1 MIKKQSSGLFKAM
14 LAMVVLPMIVLSLV
28 VSAFGVGRF
37 RRVIYDEVQDEL
49 RSICSMTL
57 GSYNILYPGDFHL
70 EGDEQKIF
78 YKGDVPLNGDHELLN
93 EIQRDTGAEITIF
106 YYDTRILT
114 TIKNEEGADIVGTG
128 SSAIVMRDVYQ
139 NGGDGFYPGVDIKG
153 ESFYAFYMPIRN
165 SAGQI
170 IGMIGAAKPEATV
183 MTTLYKSVIPLL
195 LLIIVLAAI
204 AGYISYRFVR
214 KMAHHI
220 TTMQSYMEVT
230 MSGDFTASMPY
241 DVTARKDELGLMAKA
256 MVRMQ
261 TSLQNLVERDAL
273 TGLFNRRFGNK
284 CLADIVRSKE
294 VEGIDYCVSIGDI
307 DFFKKVNDTYGHDA
321 GDEVLRM
328 VSSHLKKHMRG
339 CGYAARWGG
348 EEFLLIYKKNKE
360 EAKELLETLLRE
372 LRFKVLDYGEESIKV
387 TMSFGLMEVQE
398 TDTPDSMIRMADDRL
413 YIAKK
418 SGRNR
423 IIAD

>member
-1 MIKKQSSGLFKAM
+1 MIKKQSYGLFKAM
-14 LAMVVLPMIVLSLV
+14 LAMVILPMIVLSLV

-37 RRVIYDEVQDEL
+37 RSVIYDEVQDGL
-49 RSICSMTL
+49 RNVCEMTL
-57 GSYNILYPGDFHL
+57 GSYNIMYPGDFHL
-70 EGDEQKIF
+70 EGEEKKIF
-78 YKGDVPLNGDHELLN
+78 YKGDTPLNGDHALLN
-93 EIQRDTGAEITIF
+93 EIRKDTGTDITIF

-114 TIKNEEGADIVGTG
+114 TIKNEEDAEIVGTG

-153 ESFYAFYMPIRN
+153 ESFFAFYMPIRN

-170 IGMIGAAKPEATV
+170 IGMIGAAKPEAAV
-183 MTTLYKSVIPLL
+183 LATLYRSVIPLL
-195 LLIIVLAAI
+195 LLVVTLAAI
-204 AGYISYRFVR
+204 AGYISFRFVR
-214 KMAHHI
+214 RMAHHI
-220 TTMQSYMEVT
+220 TLMQSYMEIT
-230 MSGDFTASMPY
+230 MGGDFTAVMPY
-241 DVTARKDELGLMAKA
+241 EVTARKDDLGLLAKS

-284 CLADIVRSKE
+284 CLADVKRSRE
-294 VEGIDYCVSIGDI
+294 IEGIDYCIAIGDI

-328 VSSHLKKHMRG
+328 VASHLKKHMLG

-348 EEFLLIYKKNKE
+348 EEFLLIYKKTME
-360 EAKELLETLLRE
+360 ESKELLETLLRE
-372 LRFKVLDYGEESIKV
+372 LRLKTVEYGEDVIKV
-387 TMSFGLMEVQE
+387 TMSFGLMKVHDS
-398 TDTPDSMIRMADDRL
+398 DTPDSMIRMADDRL
-413 YIAKK
+413 YLAKNG
-418 SGRNR
+418 GRNR